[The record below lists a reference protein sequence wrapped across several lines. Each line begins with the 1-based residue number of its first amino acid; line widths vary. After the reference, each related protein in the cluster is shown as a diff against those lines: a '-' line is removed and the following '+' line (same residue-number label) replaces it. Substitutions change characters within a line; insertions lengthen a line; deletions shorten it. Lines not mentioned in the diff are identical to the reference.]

1 KLASFYNRLLDVQ
14 DLNKNSTG
22 SNLEMRFGQLPAL
35 AVVALILCCSAVV
48 TADSTALKLASAKPG
63 AIYGGHRYLKGSKT
77 STGLDAANEERV
89 GATTP
94 SFKQYFSWIK
104 LPKLSGIPG
113 FKQLRGYLV
122 KRDAA
127 RVEKLRQK
135 LNNNPGAYGY

>member
-1 KLASFYNRLLDVQ
+1 MSKLASFYNRLLDVQ

-48 TADSTALKLASAKPG
+48 TADSTAQDLKLASAKPG

-94 SFKQYFSWIK
+94 SFKQY
-104 LPKLSGIPG
+104 LS
-113 FKQLRGYLV
+113 
-122 KRDAA
+122 
-127 RVEKLRQK
+127 
-135 LNNNPGAYGY
+135 